1 MVKIQVLG
9 KGYHPRIGFLP
20 KWTPFM
26 ADQNTIGWLL
36 ATSKLKIRYFNPETN
51 QMEDITKK
59 NYIPVCNKIFSKPI
73 PQIIPKEIYEKED
86 PVPQPSVEP
95 NPPNP
100 PPSPEQPQPPNPD
113 PGGSPGKTPNEES
126 DLEAA
131 DEPPFIHNR
140 QDKDFTY
147 CNNCGTYA
155 MLNPD
160 IEDGKLVLYKDTM
173 FETDAR
179 VIHHDGKLE
188 FSLYAPTS
196 NFKYE
201 TYEDPKLKRTRIRP
215 KNRVERATSDIQINK
230 DTGYVGE
237 NIDYVENCTAGICE
251 KMPDWDPTSVN
262 QFEIKYFNYK
272 NCPFGVAIAGLMQF
286 EKNLDELESE
296 EDRRRALEGYIRY
309 GSVRFFGFP
318 NPELGS
324 KFDDSDKEHLK
335 IAYVG
340 NQPSKEQFRLTK
352 IPFII
357 KDKTFLSWYDIGI
370 REAQKKDVA
379 EEKRKTIE
387 YSKDFTQVNIVYEDN
402 IRFAVGQNVRH
413 NPRFFEVPEGKPFSI
428 RNTAGLKRSTFFV
441 RKPYQPSIVIVDK
454 ELMPRIHEYNDRDMR
469 DLYITTHYLDETH
482 TRLEQRSLMN
492 RYVYDID
499 NHAVSQFL
507 SDRGESTKSANIMGH
522 HWNDITSGCTSDIWF
537 VALRNETLEKDP
549 VLKKA
554 LWANYKS
561 WFDANK
567 APH

>member
-73 PQIIPKEIYEKED
+73 PQIIPKEIYEKSDEN
-86 PVPQPSVEP
+86 PSPE
-95 NPPNP
+95 
-100 PPSPEQPQPPNPD
+100 PPSNPEQPQPPNPD
-113 PGGSPGKTPNEES
+113 PGDSPGKTPNEES

-140 QDKDFTY
+140 QDKDFIY
-147 CNNCGTYA
+147 CNNCETYA
-155 MLNPD
+155 MMNPD

-201 TYEDPKLKRTRIRP
+201 TYEDPELKRTRIRP
-215 KNRVERATSDIQINK
+215 ENRVERATTDIQINK
-230 DTGYVGE
+230 DAGYVGE

-251 KMPDWDPTSVN
+251 KLPDWDPTSVN

-286 EKNLDELESE
+286 GKNLDELEPE
-296 EDRRRALEGYIRY
+296 EDRRRALEGYLRY

-324 KFDDSDKEHLK
+324 EFDDSDKEHLK

-340 NQPSKEQFRLTK
+340 NQPGKEEFRLTK

-370 REAQKKDVA
+370 LEAQKKDVA

-387 YSKDFTQVNIVYEDN
+387 YSKDFTQVNIIYEDN
-402 IRFAVGQNVRH
+402 IVFAVGQNVQH
-413 NPRFFEVPEGKPFSI
+413 NPRFFEVPEGKSFSI
-428 RNTAGLKRSTFFV
+428 GNTTGLKRSTFFV
-441 RKPYQPSIVIVDK
+441 RKPYQPTIVIVDK
-454 ELMPRIHEYNDRDMR
+454 ELMPRMHEYNDNEMR

-482 TRLEQRSLMN
+482 KKLEQRSLMN

-499 NHAVSQFL
+499 NDAIGQFL
-507 SDRGESTKSANIMGH
+507 SERGESTKSANIMGH
-522 HWNDITSGCTSDIWF
+522 HWNDVTSGCTSDIWF

-549 VLKKA
+549 ALKKA

>member
-1 MVKIQVLG
+1 
-9 KGYHPRIGFLP
+9 
-20 KWTPFM
+20 M

-86 PVPQPSVEP
+86 PVPPPSVEP

-131 DEPPFIHNR
+131 DEPLFIHNR

-215 KNRVERATSDIQINK
+215 KNRVERVTSDVQINK

-340 NQPSKEQFRLTK
+340 NQPGKEQFRLTK

-428 RNTAGLKRSTFFV
+428 RNTTGLKRSTFFV

-507 SDRGESTKSANIMGH
+507 SDRGESIKSANIMGH

>member
-20 KWTPFM
+20 RWTPFY

-36 ATSKLKIRYFNPETN
+36 ATGTFKIRYFNPDTN
-51 QMEDITKK
+51 QMEDIDRK
-59 NYIPVCNKIFSKPI
+59 NYIQVCNNIFSKPI
-73 PQIIPKEIYEKED
+73 PLVIPQEIYEKMEL
-86 PVPQPSVEP
+86 
-95 NPPNP
+95 NPPTPEPPTPKPPNQGNP
-100 PPSPEQPQPPNPD
+100 PGKVPD
-113 PGGSPGKTPNEES
+113 EER
-126 DLEAA
+126 DMEAA

-140 QDKDFTY
+140 QDKDFVY
-147 CNNCGTYA
+147 CNNSETYN

-160 IEDGKLVLYKDTM
+160 IENGKLVLYKDTL

-188 FSLYAPTS
+188 FSLYTPAS
-196 NFKYE
+196 DFKYE
-201 TYEDPKLKRTRIRP
+201 TYEDSNLKRTRIRP
-215 KNRVERATSDIQINK
+215 NSQVERATVDIQINK
-230 DTGYVGE
+230 DNDYVGE
-237 NIDYVENCTAGICE
+237 NIDYVENCTTGICE
-251 KMPDWDPTSVN
+251 KMPDWDATSVN
-262 QFEIKYFNYK
+262 QFELKYFNYK

-286 EKNLDELESE
+286 EKNLNEAESD
-296 EDRRRALEGYIRY
+296 EDRRRALEGYLRY

-324 KFDDSDKEHLK
+324 EFDPSDKDHLK

-340 NQPSKEQFRLTK
+340 NQPGKEAFRLTK

-370 REAQKKDVA
+370 LEFSKQAVA
-379 EEKRKTIE
+379 EEKRKTKE
-387 YSKDFTQVNIVYEDN
+387 YSKDFTQVNIIYEDD

-428 RNTAGLKRSTFFV
+428 GKLTGLKRSTFFV

-454 ELMPRIHEYNDRDMR
+454 ELMPQLHEYNDNDMR
-469 DLYITTHYLDETH
+469 DLFITTHYLDETH
-482 TRLEQRSLMN
+482 TKLEQRSLMN
-492 RYVYDID
+492 RYVYDMD
-499 NHAVSQFL
+499 NYAISRFL
-507 SDRGESTKSANIMGH
+507 SDRGESSKSASIMGN
-522 HWNDITSGCTSDIWF
+522 HWNDVTSGCTSDIWF
-537 VALRNETLEKDP
+537 VALRSGTLEKDP
-549 VLKKA
+549 ALKKA

-561 WFDANK
+561 WFDGNK

>member
-20 KWTPFM
+20 KWTPFY
-26 ADQNTIGWLL
+26 ADQSTIGWLI
-36 ATSKLKIRYFNPETN
+36 ATGTFKIRYFNQDTN
-51 QMEDITKK
+51 QMEDIDRK
-59 NYIPVCNKIFSKPI
+59 NYIPVCNNIFSKPI
-73 PQIIPKEIYEKED
+73 PPVIPQEIYEKMEVT
-86 PVPQPSVEP
+86 PPTPEGP
-95 NPPNP
+95 PTPEPPNQ
-100 PPSPEQPQPPNPD
+100 SD
-113 PGGSPGKTPNEES
+113 PPGKVPNEEM
-126 DLEAA
+126 DMEAA

-140 QDKDFTY
+140 QDKDFVY
-147 CNNCGTYA
+147 CNNSGTYN

-160 IEDGKLVLYKDTM
+160 IENGKLVLYKDTL

-188 FSLYAPTS
+188 FSLYAPAS

-201 TYEDPKLKRTRIRP
+201 TYEDPDLKRTRIRP
-215 KNRVERATSDIQINK
+215 NNRVERATSDIQINK
-230 DTGYVGE
+230 DTWYVGE

-251 KMPDWDPTSVN
+251 KMPDWDATSVN
-262 QFEIKYFNYK
+262 QFEVKYFNYK

-296 EDRRRALEGYIRY
+296 EDRRHALEGYLRY

-318 NPELGS
+318 TSELGS
-324 KFDDSDKEHLK
+324 EFDPSDKDYLK

-340 NQPSKEQFRLTK
+340 NQPGKETFRLTK

-370 REAQKKDVA
+370 LESRKQAVA
-379 EEKRKTIE
+379 EEKRKTKE
-387 YSKDFTQVNIVYEDN
+387 YSKDFTQVNIIYEDN

-428 RNTAGLKRSTFFV
+428 GKLTGLKRSTFFV
-441 RKPYQPSIVIVDK
+441 RRPYQPSIVIVDK
-454 ELMPRIHEYNDRDMR
+454 ELMSLLHEYNDNDMR

-482 TRLEQRSLMN
+482 TKLEQRSLMN
-492 RYVYDID
+492 RYVYDMD
-499 NHAVSQFL
+499 NHAISQFL
-507 SDRGESTKSANIMGH
+507 SDRGESSKSASIMGN
-522 HWNDITSGCTSDIWF
+522 HWNDVTSGCTSDIWF
-537 VALRNETLEKDP
+537 VALRSGTLEKDP
-549 VLKKA
+549 ALKKG

-561 WFDANK
+561 WFDVNK

>member
-20 KWTPFM
+20 RWTPFY

-36 ATSKLKIRYFNPETN
+36 ATGTFKIRYFNPDTN
-51 QMEDITKK
+51 QMEDIDRK
-59 NYIPVCNKIFSKPI
+59 NYIPVCNNIFSKPI
-73 PQIIPKEIYEKED
+73 PPVIPQEIYEKMELT
-86 PVPQPSVEP
+86 PPTPEAP
-95 NPPNP
+95 PTPEPPNQ
-100 PPSPEQPQPPNPD
+100 SD
-113 PGGSPGKTPNEES
+113 PPGKVPNEEL
-126 DLEAA
+126 DMEAS

-140 QDKDFTY
+140 QDKDFVY
-147 CNNCGTYA
+147 CNNSGTYN

-160 IEDGKLVLYKDTM
+160 IENGKLVLYKDTL

-188 FSLYAPTS
+188 FSLYAPAS

-201 TYEDPKLKRTRIRP
+201 TYEDSDLKRTRIRP
-215 KNRVERATSDIQINK
+215 NNRVDRATSDIQINK

-237 NIDYVENCTAGICE
+237 NIDYVENCTTGICE
-251 KMPDWDPTSVN
+251 KMPDWDASSVN
-262 QFEIKYFNYK
+262 QFEVKYFNYK

-296 EDRRRALEGYIRY
+296 EDRRRALEGYLRY

-324 KFDDSDKEHLK
+324 EFDPSDKDHLK

-340 NQPSKEQFRLTK
+340 NQPGKETFRLTK

-370 REAQKKDVA
+370 LESRKQAVA
-379 EEKRKTIE
+379 EEKRKTKE
-387 YSKDFTQVNIVYEDN
+387 YSKDFTQVNIIYEDN
-402 IRFAVGQNVRH
+402 IRFAIGQNVRH

-428 RNTAGLKRSTFFV
+428 GKLTGLKRSTFFV
-441 RKPYQPSIVIVDK
+441 RKPYQPSIVVVDK
-454 ELMPRIHEYNDRDMR
+454 ELMPRLHEYNDNDMR

-482 TRLEQRSLMN
+482 TKLEQRSLMN
-492 RYVYDID
+492 RYVYDMD
-499 NHAVSQFL
+499 NYAISRFL
-507 SDRGESTKSANIMGH
+507 SDRGESSKSASIMGN
-522 HWNDITSGCTSDIWF
+522 HWNDVTSGCTSDIWF
-537 VALRNETLEKDP
+537 VALRSGTLEKDP
-549 VLKKA
+549 ALKKA
-554 LWANYKS
+554 LWANYKL
-561 WFDANK
+561 WFDVNK

>member
-1 MVKIQVLG
+1 
-9 KGYHPRIGFLP
+9 
-20 KWTPFM
+20 M

-86 PVPQPSVEP
+86 PVPPPSVEP

-131 DEPPFIHNR
+131 DEPLFIHNR

-215 KNRVERATSDIQINK
+215 KNRVERVTSDVQINK

-340 NQPSKEQFRLTK
+340 NQPGKEQFRLTK

-428 RNTAGLKRSTFFV
+428 RNTTGLRRSTFFV

-507 SDRGESTKSANIMGH
+507 SDRGESIKSANIMGH

>member
-1 MVKIQVLG
+1 
-9 KGYHPRIGFLP
+9 
-20 KWTPFM
+20 M

-86 PVPQPSVEP
+86 PVPPPSVEP

-215 KNRVERATSDIQINK
+215 KNRVERVTSDVQINK

-340 NQPSKEQFRLTK
+340 NQPGKEQFRLTK

-428 RNTAGLKRSTFFV
+428 RNTTGLKRSTFFV

-507 SDRGESTKSANIMGH
+507 SDRGESIKSANIMGH

>member
-20 KWTPFM
+20 KWTPFY

-36 ATSKLKIRYFNPETN
+36 ATGTFKIRYFNPDTN
-51 QMEDITKK
+51 QMEDIDRK
-59 NYIPVCNKIFSKPI
+59 NYIPVCNNIFSKQIPPVI
-73 PQIIPKEIYEKED
+73 PQEIYEKMEVT
-86 PVPQPSVEP
+86 PPTPEVPPTPE
-95 NPPNP
+95 PPNQSDP
-100 PPSPEQPQPPNPD
+100 PV
-113 PGGSPGKTPNEES
+113 KVPNEEM
-126 DLEAA
+126 DMEAA
-131 DEPPFIHNR
+131 DEPTFIHNR
-140 QDKDFTY
+140 QDKDFVY
-147 CNNCGTYA
+147 CNNSGTYN

-160 IEDGKLVLYKDTM
+160 IENGKLVLYKDTL

-188 FSLYAPTS
+188 FSLYAPAS
-196 NFKYE
+196 SFKYE
-201 TYEDPKLKRTRIRP
+201 TYDDPKLKRTRIRP
-215 KNRVERATSDIQINK
+215 NNRVERATSDIQINK

-237 NIDYVENCTAGICE
+237 NIDYVENCTTGICE
-251 KMPDWDPTSVN
+251 KMPDWEPTSVN

-296 EDRRRALEGYIRY
+296 EDRRRALEGYLRY

-318 NPELGS
+318 TPELGS
-324 KFDDSDKEHLK
+324 EFDPSDKDHLK

-340 NQPSKEQFRLTK
+340 NQPGKETFRLTK

-370 REAQKKDVA
+370 LESRKQAVA
-379 EEKRKTIE
+379 EEKRKTKE
-387 YSKDFTQVNIVYEDN
+387 YSKDFTQVNIIYEDN

-428 RNTAGLKRSTFFV
+428 GKLTGLKRSTFFV

-454 ELMPRIHEYNDRDMR
+454 ELMPRLHEYNDNDMR

-482 TRLEQRSLMN
+482 TKLEQRSLMN
-492 RYVYDID
+492 RYVYDMD
-499 NHAVSQFL
+499 NHAISQFL
-507 SDRGESTKSANIMGH
+507 SDRGESSKSASIMGN
-522 HWNDITSGCTSDIWF
+522 HWNDVTSGCTSDIWF
-537 VALRNETLEKDP
+537 VALRSGTLEKDP
-549 VLKKA
+549 ALKKA

-561 WFDANK
+561 WFDVNK

>member
-20 KWTPFM
+20 RWTPFY

-36 ATSKLKIRYFNPETN
+36 ATGTFKIRYFNPDTN
-51 QMEDITKK
+51 QMEDIDRK
-59 NYIPVCNKIFSKPI
+59 NYIPVCNNIFSKPVPPVI
-73 PQIIPKEIYEKED
+73 PQEIYEKMEVT
-86 PVPQPSVEP
+86 PPTPEGHP
-95 NPPNP
+95 TPEPPNQ
-100 PPSPEQPQPPNPD
+100 SD
-113 PGGSPGKTPNEES
+113 PPGKVLNEEL
-126 DLEAA
+126 DMEAA
-131 DEPPFIHNR
+131 DEPHFIHNR
-140 QDKDFTY
+140 QDKDFVY
-147 CNNCGTYA
+147 CNNSGTYN

-160 IEDGKLVLYKDTM
+160 IENGKLVLYKDTL

-188 FSLYAPTS
+188 FSLYAPAS

-201 TYEDPKLKRTRIRP
+201 TYEDPDLKRTRIRP
-215 KNRVERATSDIQINK
+215 NNRVERATSDIQINK

-251 KMPDWDPTSVN
+251 KMPDWEPTSVN

-296 EDRRRALEGYIRY
+296 EDRRRALEGYLRY
-309 GSVRFFGFP
+309 GSIRFFGFP
-318 NPELGS
+318 TPELGS
-324 KFDDSDKEHLK
+324 EFDPSDKDHLK

-340 NQPSKEQFRLTK
+340 NQPGKETFRLTK

-370 REAQKKDVA
+370 LESRKQAVA
-379 EEKRKTIE
+379 EEKRKTKE
-387 YSKDFTQVNIVYEDN
+387 YSKDFTQVNIIYEDN

-428 RNTAGLKRSTFFV
+428 GKLTGLKRSTFFV
-441 RKPYQPSIVIVDK
+441 RKPYQPTIVIVDK
-454 ELMPRIHEYNDRDMR
+454 ELMPQLHEYNDNDMR
-469 DLYITTHYLDETH
+469 DLFITTHYLDETH
-482 TRLEQRSLMN
+482 TKLEQRSLMN
-492 RYVYDID
+492 RYVYDMD
-499 NHAVSQFL
+499 NHAISQFL
-507 SDRGESTKSANIMGH
+507 SDRGESSKSASIMGN
-522 HWNDITSGCTSDIWF
+522 HWNDVTSGCTSDIWF
-537 VALRNETLEKDP
+537 VALRSGTLEKDP
-549 VLKKA
+549 ALKKA

-561 WFDANK
+561 WFDVNK

>member
-86 PVPQPSVEP
+86 PVPPPSVEP

-131 DEPPFIHNR
+131 DEPLFIHNR

-215 KNRVERATSDIQINK
+215 KNRVERVTSDVQINK

-340 NQPSKEQFRLTK
+340 NQPGKEQFRLTK

-428 RNTAGLKRSTFFV
+428 RNTTGLKRSTFFV

-507 SDRGESTKSANIMGH
+507 SDRGESIKSANIMGH